1 MISPPQENRH
11 MKIPVVSEDSMHLL
25 PRFAHPGDAG
35 ADLRSAETVTIE
47 PHGYALVGTGL
58 AMAIPE
64 GYAGFVLPRSGLA
77 VRAGVTVLNA
87 PGLVD
92 SGYRGELKV
101 ALINHGTEAFEIAAG
116 DRIAQ
121 LVVMSVSAPEY
132 EAVSALEET
141 ERGSGGFG
149 STGLGGD

>member
-1 MISPPQENRH
+1 
-11 MKIPVVSEDSMHLL
+11 MKIPVVREDPAYQL
-25 PRFAHPGDAG
+25 PRFAHRGDAG
-35 ADLRSAETVTIE
+35 ADLHAVELVTIGAGE
-47 PHGYALVGTGL
+47 YGLVRTGL
-58 AMAIPE
+58 SVAIPE
-64 GYAGFVLPRSGLA
+64 GHAGLVLPRSGLA
-77 VRAGVTVLNA
+77 VRTGITVLNS

-101 ALINHGTEAFEIAAG
+101 ALINHGTEAFEIAVG

-121 LVVMSVSAPEY
+121 LVIVPVSAPEY
-132 EAVSALEET
+132 ELVDSLEET

>member
-1 MISPPQENRH
+1 
-11 MKIPVVSEDSMHLL
+11 MKIPVVPQDSMHLL
-25 PRFAHPGDAG
+25 PQIAHPGDAG
-35 ADLRSAETVTIE
+35 ADLSSAEALTIE
-47 PHGYALVGTGL
+47 PGGFTLVTTGL
-58 AMAIPE
+58 TMAIPQ

-101 ALINHGTEAFEIAAG
+101 ALINHGTDPFEIAIG

-121 LVVMSVSAPEY
+121 LVIMSVPRPAY
-132 EAVSALEET
+132 VAVSTLEET
-141 ERGSGGFG
+141 ARGSGGFG
-149 STGLGGD
+149 STGVGGD

>member
-1 MISPPQENRH
+1 
-11 MKIPVVSEDSMHLL
+11 MHLL
-25 PRFAHPGDAG
+25 PRFAHSGDAG
-35 ADLRSAETVTIE
+35 ADLYSAEELTIE
-47 PHGYALVGTGL
+47 PGTYVLVATGL
-58 AMAIPE
+58 AMAIPD

-77 VRAGVTVLNA
+77 VRSGVTVLNA

-101 ALINHGTEAFEIAAG
+101 ALINHGVEPFVVAIG

-121 LVVMSVSAPEY
+121 LVIMAVEVPEY
-132 EAVSALEET
+132 EAVATLPAT

-149 STGLGGD
+149 STG

>member
-1 MISPPQENRH
+1 
-11 MKIPVVSEDSMHLL
+11 MKIPVVRRDPAYQL
-25 PRFAHPGDAG
+25 PRFAHSGDAG
-35 ADLRSAETVTIE
+35 ADLHAVEAVTIGAGE
-47 PHGYALVGTGL
+47 YALVATGL
-58 AMAIPE
+58 SMAIPE
-64 GYAGFVLPRSGLA
+64 GHAGLVLPRSGLA
-77 VRAGVTVLNA
+77 VRTGITVLNS

-101 ALINHGTEAFEIAAG
+101 ALINHGKEAFEIAVG

-121 LVVMSVSAPEY
+121 LVIVPVSSPDY
-132 EAVSALEET
+132 EVVDSLEDT